1 MQQYIFPIMMIGMLV
16 FMFYSQKKQAKAR
29 QETLNQI
36 QKGDAIVTIG
46 GLHGIVDA
54 IDEQFVVLDVDGIY
68 LTFDRAAIRGRAQAP
83 AVVAVEAPSSAIEE

>member
-1 MQQYIFPIMMIGMLV
+1 MQQYLFPVVMIGMLGW
-16 FMFYSQKKQAKAR
+16 MFYSQRKQAKAR

-83 AVVAVEAPSSAIEE
+83 AAPVEAASGAIEE

>member
-1 MQQYIFPIMMIGMLV
+1 MQQYLFPVVMIGMLGW
-16 FMFYSQKKQAKAR
+16 MFYSQRKQAKAR

-46 GLHGIVDA
+46 GLHGIVDT

-83 AVVAVEAPSSAIEE
+83 AAPVEAASGAIEE